1 MNIFNL
7 PNGIGNVYVAEV
19 EDLGRLEVACNSA
32 EEAATYF
39 ARNFFTTPV
48 LEQGVIV
55 EVNED
60 PYNVQ
65 LENGGLKAWR
75 F

>member
-1 MNIFNL
+1 MNLFNL
-7 PNGIGNVYVAEV
+7 THDLTSLYIAEV
-19 EDLGRLEVACNSA
+19 EDLGRLEVACDSA

-65 LENGGLKAWR
+65 LENGGLKAVR
-75 F
+75 I